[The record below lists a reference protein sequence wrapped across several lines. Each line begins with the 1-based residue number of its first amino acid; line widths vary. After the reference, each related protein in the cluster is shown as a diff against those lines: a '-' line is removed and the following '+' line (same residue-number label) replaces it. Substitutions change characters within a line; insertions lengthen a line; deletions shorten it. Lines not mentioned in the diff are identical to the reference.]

1 MNCEFIISNSSQEF
15 KITLYQYVWLYN
27 KQLPQL
33 LLGSKIPLQ
42 FIKDWLKVKPKLFK
56 AYYFLECDR

>member
-15 KITLYQYVWLYN
+15 KITLYQDVWLYN
-27 KQLPQL
+27 QELAQL

-42 FIKDWLKVKPKLFK
+42 FIKDWL
-56 AYYFLECDR
+56 